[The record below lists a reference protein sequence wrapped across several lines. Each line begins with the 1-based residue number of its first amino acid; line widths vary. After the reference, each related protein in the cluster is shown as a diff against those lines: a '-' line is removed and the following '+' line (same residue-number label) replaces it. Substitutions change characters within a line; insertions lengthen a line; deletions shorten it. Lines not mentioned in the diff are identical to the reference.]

1 MRIIVPAI
9 VVTIITLASAHSAA
23 AAEKQLV
30 SPPLSINFNEGQPLC
45 LVTNLSATDT
55 VAVTVEIVDGTGTVA
70 VTTPLSLP
78 PGGIDGATDRLTNFY
93 SYCRIT
99 PEKNKYL
106 NVLRGSHCIASGNTA
121 RTCVEAV
128 KR

>member
-1 MRIIVPAI
+1 MRIIVPA
-9 VVTIITLASAHSAA
+9 VLATIITLASTHSAA

-30 SPPLSINFNEGQPLC
+30 SPPLSINPNEGQPLC

-70 VTTPLSLP
+70 VTTPLSIA
-78 PGGIDGATDRLTNFY
+78 PGGIDGTTDRLTNFY

-99 PEKNKYL
+99 PDKNKYIT
-106 NVLRGSHCIASGNTA
+106 VLRGSHCIASANTA

>member
-1 MRIIVPAI
+1 MHIIVPAI
-9 VVTIITLASAHSAA
+9 LATIITLASTHSAA
-23 AAEKQLV
+23 AAEKHLV
-30 SPPLSINFNEGQPLC
+30 SPPLSINPNEGQPLC
-45 LVTNLSATDT
+45 LVTNLSDTDT
-55 VAVTVEIVDGTGTVA
+55 IAVTVEIVDGTGTVA

-99 PEKNKYL
+99 PDKGKL
-106 NVLRGSHCIASGNTA
+106 SVLRASHCIASANTA